1 MTDKALGEE
10 FATLFTKL
18 LSFSKSTT
26 EFNFLQFLRNS
37 NETFVLTKILHL
49 GNLVFTF
56 QNGCNKGTVVIELE
70 VVQL

>member
-10 FATLFTKL
+10 FATFVHKTP
-18 LSFSKSTT
+18 FSKSTT

-37 NETFVLTKILHL
+37 NETFVLTKILYL
-49 GNLVFTF
+49 GNRVFTF

-70 VVQL
+70 VVQ